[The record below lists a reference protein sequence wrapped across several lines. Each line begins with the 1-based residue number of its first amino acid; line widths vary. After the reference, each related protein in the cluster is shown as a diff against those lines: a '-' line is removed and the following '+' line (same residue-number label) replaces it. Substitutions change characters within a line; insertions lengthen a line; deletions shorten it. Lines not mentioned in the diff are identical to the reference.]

1 MAYFKHY
8 VSILSYSYWQLWL
21 RKKLYSSVCRNEL
34 ILSLIRK
41 FCSSLIHSIILC
53 IFRNCQWRIAH
64 KFSATGLYKKKKIVF
79 TASIWHY
86 LRVLQLKRDSL
97 LPRKKRR
104 ANIDADEV
112 YCLIPALWIATC
124 WFIKIENME
133 HDKDRTQQHQ
143 FNGESPLQEHMVLR
157 IMGKLGTHF
166 VYTTIYYQSTLPRD
180 PN

>member
-41 FCSSLIHSIILC
+41 FCSSSIHSTILC

-64 KFSATGLYKKKKIVF
+64 KFSATGLYKKKNCLHSFHLTLF
-79 TASIWHY
+79 TSITTE
-86 LRVLQLKRDSL
+86 RDSL

-157 IMGKLGTHF
+157 IMGKLGMHF
-166 VYTTIYYQSTLPRD
+166 VCTTIYYQSTLPRD
-180 PN
+180 PK